1 MDFGMKLK
9 ELRNSKNLT
18 QLQLSEILETSKSN
32 ISKYEAGSVE
42 PNLDTLLKLSK
53 IFGVPI
59 DYILGNDN
67 YGIDY
72 SNYQMDTSEFGL
84 TFKDKLKSIL
94 KDKNLSQQDFA
105 KTTGFNSEDADAF
118 LWGNKVPSVDELMKI
133 AGALNVSANYLLD
146 LPESPCDSNTSL
158 STHLTDKEQKYINV
172 FRQLNEDNQDIIVGD
187 MKKYLKEQ
195 RYEESVA
202 ANSSMREAK

>member
-1 MDFGMKLK
+1 MNRLKLLREEKRMKQS
-9 ELRNSKNLT
+9 ELGKLLNV
-18 QLQLSEILETSKSN
+18 QDAA
-32 ISKYEAGSVE
+32 ISKYESGKV
-42 PNLDTLLKLSK
+42 PLTDDTLLKLSK

-72 SNYQMDTSEFGL
+72 SNYQMDTSEFGF

-118 LWGNKVPSVDELMKI
+118 LWGNKVPSVDELIKI